1 MRLHALVYY
10 LYICINYQSF
20 IFIFFIYIES
30 IFLNSK
36 FYLQTVALVGESG
49 SGKSTVISL
58 IERFYDPDSGRV
70 LLDEVDIRKFRLSWL
85 RQQMGLVSQ
94 EPVLFNESIRANI
107 LYGNDGNATVE
118 EIDAA
123 AKAANAYNFISALP
137 DGYDTSV
144 GERGIQLSGGQK
156 QRIAIARAILKNPKI
171 LLLDE
176 ATSALDAESERV
188 VQDALDRVMV
198 NRTTVVVAHR
208 LSTIKGADAIAVVK
222 NGVIV
227 EKGRHEI
234 LMKITDGVYAS
245 LVALHMSSST

>member
-1 MRLHALVYY
+1 MYY
-10 LYICINYQSF
+10 LYICINDQSF
-20 IFIFFIYIES
+20 IFIFYIYIES

>member
-1 MRLHALVYY
+1 M
-10 LYICINYQSF
+10 
-20 IFIFFIYIES
+20 YIES

-70 LLDEVDIRKFRLSWL
+70 LLDEVDIIKFRLSWL

-107 LYGNDGNATVE
+107 LYGNDGNATEE

-123 AKAANAYNFISALP
+123 TKAANAYNFICSLP

-208 LSTIKGADAIAVVK
+208 LSTIKGANAIVVVK